1 MPAERASSAASA
13 SEYSRKAS
21 AAPISGGALSWI
33 LHPCPLPQGGRA
45 RTLVDGRTAVISFV
59 SAAELRYGALRA
71 GWGEFRLR
79 RLARSLADLDVIQSD
94 QRLIE
99 RSAEL
104 RAWASRT
111 GHGLAHKIHEADRW
125 VATPALALD
134 LELVAG
140 DRIFEGVP
148 DLVFRGVSF

>member
-1 MPAERASSAASA
+1 MTTRGRATHVVVDTDT
-13 SEYSRKAS
+13 
-21 AAPISGGALSWI
+21 LSWI
-33 LHPCPLPQGGRA
+33 LDPRPRPQGERA
-45 RTLVDGRTAVISFV
+45 RTLVGGPTAVISFV

-71 GWGEFRLR
+71 GWGELRLR

-104 RAWASRT
+104 RAWASRA

-125 VATPALALD
+125 VATTALALD

-148 DLVFRGVSF
+148 DLVLRGVSF

>member
-1 MPAERASSAASA
+1 MTTRGRATHVVVDTD
-13 SEYSRKAS
+13 
-21 AAPISGGALSWI
+21 ALSWI
-33 LHPCPLPQGGRA
+33 LDPRPIPQGGRA

-99 RSAEL
+99 RNAEL
-104 RAWASRT
+104 RAWASRA

-125 VATPALALD
+125 VATTALALD

-148 DLVFRGVSF
+148 NLVLRGVSF